1 MANLSDKM
9 KGVGNKLKGEAKEN
23 LGKITNDPELRAEGK
38 MDRLKGEAQ
47 EEVAEMKDSLLH
59 DDDDE
64 LKRRKD

>member
-23 LGKITNDPELRAEGK
+23 LGKVTNDPELRAEGK

-47 EEVAEMKDSLLH
+47 EEVAEMKGNLLH
-59 DDDDE
+59 DDDK
-64 LKRRKD
+64 LKRRND

>member
-23 LGKITNDPELRAEGK
+23 LGKVTNDPELRAEGK

-47 EEVAEMKDSLLH
+47 EEVAEMKGNLLH
-59 DDDDE
+59 DDKE
-64 LKRRKD
+64 IQRRND

>member
-23 LGKITNDPELRAEGK
+23 LGKVTNDPELRAEGK

-47 EEVAEMKDSLLH
+47 EEVAEMKGNLLH
-59 DDDDE
+59 DDDE
-64 LKRRKD
+64 LQRRKD